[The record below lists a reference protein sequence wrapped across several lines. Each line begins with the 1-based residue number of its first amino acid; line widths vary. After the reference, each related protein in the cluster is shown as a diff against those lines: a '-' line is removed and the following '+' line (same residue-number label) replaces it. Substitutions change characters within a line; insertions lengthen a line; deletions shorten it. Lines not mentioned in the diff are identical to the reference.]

1 MIFLRGPPPHPGGSL
16 DSLNS
21 SRRTNRRELC
31 RFCAITGA
39 WGHCRGWETF
49 GGEAG
54 GSFPNLSSCRWA
66 VSGPSLLHLEMIDWN
81 YKTYF
86 SFKFQLW
93 LWLCFRIMQ
102 DKITPDRGLDWRG
115 TGDWMFKQLEWF
127 LFFSLFLKKCT
138 CLWYCL
144 SSEMITPPLLYWY
157 NIVHASVVFLYSSLK
172 FINLYC
178 RCYVFLWQKKIKSSN
193 FLKFFFNLIFPFGGT
208 SLLYQIVIVTNWSV
222 LDVAIV
228 TCSYIFCF

>member
-1 MIFLRGPPPHPGGSL
+1 MDGKRLRAG
-16 DSLNS
+16 
-21 SRRTNRRELC
+21 R
-31 RFCAITGA
+31 
-39 WGHCRGWETF
+39 
-49 GGEAG
+49 GEAG
-54 GSFPNLSSCRWA
+54 GTSLNFIFMSSEQCCVLPLW
-66 VSGPSLLHLEMIDWN
+66 HLEMIYWN

-93 LWLCFRIMQ
+93 LWLLFRIMQ
-102 DKITPDRGLDWRG
+102 DKNHIWGLKKNEEG
-115 TGDWMFKQLEWF
+115 MGDLIFKQLEWF

-178 RCYVFLWQKKIKSSN
+178 RCYVFLWQKKLS
-193 FLKFFFNLIFPFGGT
+193 LQIF
-208 SLLYQIVIVTNWSV
+208 
-222 LDVAIV
+222 
-228 TCSYIFCF
+228 